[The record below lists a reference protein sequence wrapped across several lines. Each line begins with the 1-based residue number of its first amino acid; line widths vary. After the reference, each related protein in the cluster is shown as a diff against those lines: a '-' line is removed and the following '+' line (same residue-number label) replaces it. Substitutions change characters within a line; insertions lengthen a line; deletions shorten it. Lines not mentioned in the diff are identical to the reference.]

1 MTDASPA
8 SPTIDRRRYR
18 RIVRFFT
25 GVFARFILWEVV
37 LRRIMGQRF
46 VERSATE
53 RWQRVARRYRVLAVD
68 LGGVLIK
75 LGQFMSVR
83 VDVLPPAVT
92 SELAGLQDEVPAE
105 PLDKIQTLIEAEYGQ
120 PLSHIFRWFSP
131 TAEAAASLAQVH
143 RAQLLTGDDVAVKI
157 QRPGIGAIVE
167 TDLLAIGTAMRMLKR
182 YRSISRRVDLDRLYA
197 EFSRTTRAELDFE
210 AEGENA
216 ERFAENFAQDP
227 CVRIPRIY
235 TETSTQRVLVMENMV
250 GIKIGDFEAL
260 EQAGVDRKEVAKR
273 LFDTYLQQVFVHN
286 FVHADPHPGNLFV
299 QPLMPVPGQPR
310 PFRLVFLDFG
320 MVATIPEGLGKNL
333 RNYLMAF
340 ATRDVNRMVRAFQ
353 DAGFLLPGA
362 DLERLEQVEGDLL
375 DRYSGLTMRQAREQA
390 MSEWQDLAREYRD
403 ILYEMPFQFPANLLF
418 VGRAISILF
427 GMASSLNPDFDLWQS
442 VEPFARQMVIEEARR
457 DWRDVLGELE
467 KGVRLAL
474 SLPGQ
479 ADRFFGEALRG
490 ELSVQTVWSPEAMRA
505 VRRVESAVNKLT
517 TAVVFAALL
526 LAAMA
531 TYVVNGGDVLSYILF
546 ALAAVAL
553 LATLFRH

>member
-299 QPLMPVPGQPR
+299 QPLMPAPGQPR

>member
-105 PLDKIQTLIEAEYGQ
+105 PLDKIQALIEAEYGQ

-299 QPLMPVPGQPR
+299 QPLMPAPGQPR

>member
-37 LRRIMGQRF
+37 LRRVMGQRF

-105 PLDKIQTLIEAEYGQ
+105 PLDKIQALIEAEYGQ

-182 YRSISRRVDLDRLYA
+182 YRSISQRVDLDRLYA

-299 QPLMPVPGQPR
+299 QPLVPAPGQPR